1 MAGFE
6 VAPADLRAHADK
18 VDHHAATLGQA
29 VDAANNAMSDDT
41 YGVICQF
48 LPPLF
53 NELEETAR
61 QALRACQQGLA
72 STSENLRA
80 TATHYETPDNAVG
93 EKFRGMR

>member
-6 VAPADLRAHADK
+6 VGPEDLRAHAGK

-29 VDAANNAMSDDT
+29 VDAATAAMSDDT

-61 QALRACQQGLA
+61 QALRACQKGL
-72 STSENLRA
+72 STTAEKLRA
-80 TATHYETPDNAVG
+80 SATHYETHDNTTG

>member
-18 VDHHAATLGQA
+18 VDRHAATAGQA
-29 VDAANNAMSDDT
+29 IDAANNAMSDDT
-41 YGVICQF
+41 YGVLCQF

-61 QALRACQQGLA
+61 QALRACQEGLK
-72 STSENLRA
+72 STAENLRA
-80 TATHYETPDNAVG
+80 TATHYETRESDVG
-93 EKFRGMR
+93 QKFKGIR